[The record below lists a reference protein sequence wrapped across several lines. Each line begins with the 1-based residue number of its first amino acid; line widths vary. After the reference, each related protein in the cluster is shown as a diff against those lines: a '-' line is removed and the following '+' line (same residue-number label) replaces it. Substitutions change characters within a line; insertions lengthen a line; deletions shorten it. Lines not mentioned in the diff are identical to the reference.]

1 VIRLDQEENRLI
13 IGSKSE
19 LAAKECTVTDINW
32 IGTEPPKKAM
42 SVQTRIRYRHQ
53 EAESILRPLD
63 PNTVTVHFSQAQ
75 YAITPGQA
83 AVFYQGERVLGSG
96 WIS

>member
-1 VIRLDQEENRLI
+1 MLRLDQERNQLV

-19 LAAKECTVTDINW
+19 LAATGCLVTQINW
-32 IGTEPPKKAM
+32 IGIEPPDKSI

-53 EAESILRPLD
+53 VAESTLKPLD
-63 PNTVTVHFSQAQ
+63 DKSAKVRFSEPQ

-83 AVFYQGERVLGSG
+83 AVFYQGERVLGGG
-96 WIS
+96 WIE